1 MHIFLFLDVF
11 NWNLSSCFQTFPWIM
26 FTLHLLF
33 QFMWQYIFVCCNWKI
48 YMAIEVKQTVLF
60 INFYIFWLL
69 CLKWTSPSQGKHIFL
84 GGMNHCWLIHL
95 PLRAEARSGGSSC
108 DVWVSY
114 SGSVPL
120 LSLQQLVKSL
130 VQWMRRLPKSLTGGL
145 SEVMNLHKGDWGMG
159 WWGQVR
165 KHQFSFRAT
174 HLIFTFSQ
182 GSVWTAG
189 T

>member
-1 MHIFLFLDVF
+1 
-11 NWNLSSCFQTFPWIM
+11 
-26 FTLHLLF
+26 
-33 QFMWQYIFVCCNWKI
+33 MWQYIFVCCNWKI

-108 DVWVSY
+108 DVWVSC

-130 VQWMRRLPKSLTGGL
+130 LQWRRCLPSPSQGACQKWWICTREAGKWHDGAKWENISSHLEQHVGYSPFPKDQCGLQGL
-145 SEVMNLHKGDWGMG
+145 SAKWEVVEYWDFNCRSEETMTYF
-159 WWGQVR
+159 V
-165 KHQFSFRAT
+165 
-174 HLIFTFSQ
+174 
-182 GSVWTAG
+182 V
-189 T
+189 